1 MRLLLIEDDAQLSAL
16 IRDQLQDR
24 GYQVDI
30 AGDGEEGL
38 LLLQRG
44 CYDGCILDRMLPE
57 LDGLSLLRAA
67 RRQGINTPVLMLTAL
82 GRTQDLV
89 DGLEGG
95 ADDYLAKPFA
105 MPELLAR
112 VAVLVRHGPR
122 QAAHTCSAYDLTLDP
137 DALLLSGPNG
147 SCSLTPRERDMFLL
161 LFQRAG
167 EVVPRELF
175 FGNVWGVDAEVG
187 ESSLDT
193 YVYFLRRR
201 LRSVGTSV
209 RLTTR
214 RGIGYCLEVTG

>member
-24 GYQVDI
+24 GYQVDM

-67 RRQGINTPVLMLTAL
+67 RRQGVNTPVLMLTAL

-122 QAAHTCSAYDLTLDP
+122 QTAHTCSAYDLTLDP

-201 LRSVGTSV
+201 LRSVGTSA

>member
-24 GYQVDI
+24 GYQVDM

-67 RRQGINTPVLMLTAL
+67 RRQGVNTPVLMLTAL

-122 QAAHTCSAYDLTLDP
+122 QAAHTCSVYDLTLDP
-137 DALLLSGPNG
+137 DALLLSGPHG

>member
-24 GYQVDI
+24 GYQVDM

-67 RRQGINTPVLMLTAL
+67 RRQDINTPVLMLTAL

-122 QAAHTCSAYDLTLDP
+122 QAAHTCSVYDLTLDP

-201 LRSVGTSV
+201 LRSVGTSA

-214 RGIGYCLEVTG
+214 RGVGYCLEVTG